1 MSEKTVR
8 DLYNELCT
16 KTDITYDDFEKLV
29 LDKVALM
36 DGLCDTKTAVSLV
49 LHDQGIEHVTKKT
62 PDVPGNREEKFIT
75 YTQTYDIRTKVGAE
89 VDSKGN
95 IKPAAQVE
103 ITRKLVDGEEV
114 YDLVHA
120 DMQRGLEEV
129 QQAIQEVLS
138 RGGQ

>member
-1 MSEKTVR
+1 MSEIENIYMKYPGLDIGYDEFR
-8 DLYNELCT
+8 ELVDQKSET
-16 KTDITYDDFEKLV
+16 
-29 LDKVALM
+29 M
-36 DGLCDTKTAVSLV
+36 NGLCGLDTAAMMVI
-49 LHDQGIEHVTKKT
+49 HDLGGWLPADDKK
-62 PDVPGNREEKFIT
+62 PDLQSSERCIK
-75 YTQTYDIRTKVGAE
+75 YTQIYEISTGVSAE